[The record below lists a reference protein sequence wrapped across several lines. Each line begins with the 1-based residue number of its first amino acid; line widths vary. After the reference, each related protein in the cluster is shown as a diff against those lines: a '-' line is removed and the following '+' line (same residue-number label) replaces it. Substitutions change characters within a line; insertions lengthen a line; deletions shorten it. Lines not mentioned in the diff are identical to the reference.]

1 MKTLY
6 IGGLVFDG
14 IGNLLED
21 HGVLVDGER
30 ISKIAPSRE
39 FEGYSGEKTDTSGG
53 TLLPGLIDCHVHL
66 VYCGEADPKSSLM
79 KLGPGQIVMN
89 AFENAQKTLSSG
101 VTSIRDLGGRD
112 YLEFAVRDAC
122 NSGKQFG
129 PTIMAAGKMICMT
142 GGHGNAFGRIA
153 DGPDEVLKAVREQIH
168 AGSDVIKLMATGGVM
183 TPRVNPEDAH
193 YTEEELRVGVNE
205 GHRFNRTCASHAQG
219 TAGILNAVR
228 AGMDSIEHG
237 IFITQ
242 ECLDAMLEKG
252 TYLVP
257 TLTAVNNIF
266 LNRDNGIPAF
276 IVEKTIRVR
285 ERHHQSIKMFYEA
298 GGKMAMGTDAGTP
311 FNVHGDN
318 SQELQYMV
326 DLGISNSD
334 ALKISTANAA
344 DLMGM
349 EDRGQ
354 IREGDFADLL
364 IVSGNP
370 LEDISAVADRGNHR
384 SVVKNGSLVQFN

>member
-1 MKTLY
+1 
-6 IGGLVFDG
+6 
-14 IGNLLED
+14 
-21 HGVLVDGER
+21 
-30 ISKIAPSRE
+30 
-39 FEGYSGEKTDTSGG
+39 
-53 TLLPGLIDCHVHL
+53 
-66 VYCGEADPKSSLM
+66 
-79 KLGPGQIVMN
+79 
-89 AFENAQKTLSSG
+89 
-101 VTSIRDLGGRD
+101 
-112 YLEFAVRDAC
+112 
-122 NSGKQFG
+122 
-129 PTIMAAGKMICMT
+129 
-142 GGHGNAFGRIA
+142 
-153 DGPDEVLKAVREQIH
+153 
-168 AGSDVIKLMATGGVM
+168 M

-219 TAGILNAVR
+219 SAGILNAVR

-237 IFITQ
+237 IFMTQ
-242 ECLDAMLEKG
+242 ECLEAMLERG

-257 TLTAVNNIF
+257 TLAAVNNIY
-266 LNRDNGIPAF
+266 LNRDNGIPEF

-349 EDRGQ
+349 ENRGK
-354 IREGDFADLL
+354 IRKGDFADLL

-370 LEDISAVADRGNHR
+370 LEDISAVSNKENHR
-384 SVVKNGSLVQFN
+384 CVIKNGSLV

>member
-1 MKTLY
+1 M
-6 IGGLVFDG
+6 
-14 IGNLLED
+14 
-21 HGVLVDGER
+21 
-30 ISKIAPSRE
+30 
-39 FEGYSGEKTDTSGG
+39 
-53 TLLPGLIDCHVHL
+53 
-66 VYCGEADPKSSLM
+66 
-79 KLGPGQIVMN
+79 
-89 AFENAQKTLSSG
+89 
-101 VTSIRDLGGRD
+101 
-112 YLEFAVRDAC
+112 
-122 NSGKQFG
+122 
-129 PTIMAAGKMICMT
+129 
-142 GGHGNAFGRIA
+142 
-153 DGPDEVLKAVREQIH
+153 
-168 AGSDVIKLMATGGVM
+168 
-183 TPRVNPEDAH
+183 
-193 YTEEELRVGVNE
+193 
-205 GHRFNRTCASHAQG
+205 
-219 TAGILNAVR
+219 NAVR

-237 IFITQ
+237 IFMTQ
-242 ECLDAMLEKG
+242 ECLEEMIEKG

-257 TLTAVNNIF
+257 TLAAVNNIF

-384 SVVKNGSLVQFN
+384 SVIKNGLMSSI

>member
-1 MKTLY
+1 MTTLY
-6 IGGLVFDG
+6 SGGLVFDG
-14 IGNLLED
+14 KGNLQENQ
-21 HGVLVDGER
+21 GVLVDDQK
-30 ISKIAPSRE
+30 ISKVAPCGE
-39 FEGYSGEKTDTSGG
+39 FDGFSGDKVDTSGG

-66 VYCGEADPKSSLM
+66 VYSGEADPKSRLLNL
-79 KLGPGQIVMN
+79 KPGQIVMN
-89 AFENAQKTLSSG
+89 AFENAQKTLRSG

-122 NSGKQFG
+122 NSGRQLG
-129 PTIMAAGKMICMT
+129 PTIKAAGRMICMT
-142 GGHGNAFGRIA
+142 GGLGNVFGRIA

-183 TPRVNPEDAH
+183 TPGVNPEDAH

-205 GHRFNRTCASHAQG
+205 GHRFHRTCASHAQG
-219 TAGILNAVR
+219 SAGILNAVR

-237 IFITQ
+237 IFMTQ
-242 ECLDAMLEKG
+242 ECLEAMLEKG

-257 TLTAVNNIF
+257 TLAAVNNIYI
-266 LNRDNGIPAF
+266 NRDKGIPDF

-298 GGKMAMGTDAGTP
+298 GGKIAMGTDAGTP

-318 SQELQYMV
+318 SQELQFMV

-334 ALKISTANAA
+334 ALSFSTADAA
-344 DLMGM
+344 DLMGLA
-349 EDRGQ
+349 DRGQ
-354 IREGDFADLL
+354 ISEGYIADLL

-370 LEDISAVADRGNHR
+370 VEDISVVANQKNHR
-384 SVVKNGSLVQFN
+384 SVIKNGATV